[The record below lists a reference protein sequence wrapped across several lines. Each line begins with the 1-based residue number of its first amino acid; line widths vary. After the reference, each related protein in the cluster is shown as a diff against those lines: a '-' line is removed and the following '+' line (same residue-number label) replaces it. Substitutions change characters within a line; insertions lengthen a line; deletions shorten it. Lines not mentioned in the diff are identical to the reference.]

1 MFLWVTR
8 FAVCPCFRQRG
19 QQGRLQGWVERGP
32 GFCPAASPTAMAIS
46 VPPLRPCSKL
56 KLWVFGDKIGRNPGT
71 RRQEKLGQ
79 AGRPV
84 SKVIRGTGADGPA
97 SGPPSRVLWGPL
109 LSWVFSPRSL
119 DKPRSPFRPPFPSLV
134 NRNRRPGCE
143 GSGCEVSF
151 GKMKAKH

>member
-1 MFLWVTR
+1 M
-8 FAVCPCFRQRG
+8 
-19 QQGRLQGWVERGP
+19 
-32 GFCPAASPTAMAIS
+32 
-46 VPPLRPCSKL
+46 
-56 KLWVFGDKIGRNPGT
+56 

-84 SKVIRGTGADGPA
+84 SKVIRGMGADGPA

-134 NRNRRPGCE
+134 NRKDGQAE
-143 GSGCEVSF
+143 KGVA
-151 GKMKAKH
+151 AKSALER